1 MKVTQ
6 WNVN

>member
-6 WNVN
+6 

>member
-6 WNVN
+6 WNY